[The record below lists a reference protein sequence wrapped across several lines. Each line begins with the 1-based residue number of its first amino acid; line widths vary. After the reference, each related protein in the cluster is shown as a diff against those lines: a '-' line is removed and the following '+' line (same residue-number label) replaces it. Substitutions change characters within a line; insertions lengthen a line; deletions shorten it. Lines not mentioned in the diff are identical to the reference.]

1 MTSGK
6 GAEDFYGSS
15 RTAFAV
21 DYNCPVMSIL
31 ISTSFA
37 ELSILLKGKKFS
49 SQIKYFEMGSSIF
62 FFLKTALHLKQG
74 VFQHFFKHP
83 SSPIKEE
90 IVFCLPLLAWNCHR
104 HYVSCTVI
112 EKF

>member
-6 GAEDFYGSS
+6 EAEDSYGSS

-31 ISTSFA
+31 ISTPFA
-37 ELSILLKGKKFS
+37 ELSILLKGKKCS
-49 SQIKYFEMGSSIF
+49 SQIKYFEMGSST

-74 VFQHFFKHP
+74 MFHTFLNMAP
-83 SSPIKEE
+83 GP
-90 IVFCLPLLAWNCHR
+90 
-104 HYVSCTVI
+104 
-112 EKF
+112 

>member
-31 ISTSFA
+31 TSTPFS
-37 ELSILLKGKKFS
+37 ELSILLKRKKM
-49 SQIKYFEMGSSIF
+49 QLTDEILEMGSSNF
-62 FFLKTALHLKQG
+62 F
-74 VFQHFFKHP
+74 
-83 SSPIKEE
+83 S
-90 IVFCLPLLAWNCHR
+90 
-104 HYVSCTVI
+104 
-112 EKF
+112 

>member
-49 SQIKYFEMGSSIF
+49 SQIKYFEMGRSIF
-62 FFLKTALHLKQG
+62 FSENCFAFKTRG
-74 VFQHFFKHP
+74 VSTFF
-83 SSPIKEE
+83 
-90 IVFCLPLLAWNCHR
+90 
-104 HYVSCTVI
+104 
-112 EKF
+112 

>member
-31 ISTSFA
+31 RSTSFA

-62 FFLKTALHLKQG
+62 FFSENCFAFKTRG
-74 VFQHFFKHP
+74 VSTFF
-83 SSPIKEE
+83 
-90 IVFCLPLLAWNCHR
+90 
-104 HYVSCTVI
+104 
-112 EKF
+112 